1 MQPAAPTSSLP
12 DRRAFLWSL
21 ASLGATGKARASH
34 SQKDSE
40 AVYRFTTPEC
50 EVQMSVEYFAASEIH
65 SLRFRDSLSR
75 QAFCLSANGTE
86 DRSCLQP
93 FSGAL
98 AIVHYRFRSR
108 RHSHAP
114 ASIRERVLTI
124 DHDTALEPR
133 PPFEKLLVVD
143 SGAVSDIQAFGYNPQ
158 NPDPPAVGGKP
169 RPLWCLLRQDLY
181 FNQQSSA
188 FLIVHWKHAFNGIT
202 LLDVIPG
209 ERTELVSV

>member
-1 MQPAAPTSSLP
+1 M
-12 DRRAFLWSL
+12 
-21 ASLGATGKARASH
+21 
-34 SQKDSE
+34 E
-40 AVYRFTTPEC
+40 IC
-50 EVQMSVEYFAASEIH
+50 EVFRVNIVDVTATTLTVEASGKPEKLEA
-65 SLRFRDSLSR
+65 LRELLNEYGIVELSR
-75 QAFCLSANGTE
+75 TG
-86 DRSCLQP
+86 RI
-93 FSGAL
+93 AL
-98 AIVHYRFRSR
+98 ARGDRG
-108 RHSHAP
+108 
-114 ASIRERVLTI
+114 IRERVLTI

-158 NPDPPAVGGKP
+158 SPDPSAVGGKP